1 MSAATRYH
9 VSLLLENGEHPGMQA
24 VVASAE
30 KILATI
36 AEVRKGITFD
46 LAHTN
51 ASLETPDRQ
60 KLSFD
65 VPYKAHAAISC
76 ALTGSKLAQE
86 HLDADIRVSCLSLPS
101 SRLVPGRQIHDGE
114 NEDINLKVVF
124 LDRSP
129 GASSQNENFIS
140 DDEARRLVAT
150 CSAIARRSDIGNTL
164 FISDVETQSGTL
176 ANRVSILA
184 PQLMVD
190 ACSISTDHLLA
201 PFAQTPASL
210 NGVLLTNRDTGLELV
225 RTAKAMAGV
234 QVTSSRI
241 RSLPDTTDTAAV
253 FSVEIHETASEND
266 HNAIGTVMVVQ
277 ELLNTMGL
285 CPEARALS
293 NALRRTLDTP
303 AYVGSDILPS
313 SLGGPT
319 CDRAFVHTLIHHL
332 PFFLEALNSRDL
344 IECPISI
351 RAQKSNTPAP
361 TVRPMNLIEKIITQA
376 AIGLDKPEVSSGQM
390 VCAQIEWVL
399 TSELLWGGMEKTYDQ
414 MKRPRPYRND
424 RIWLAVDHT
433 VDPRTIN
440 LPKQRRLMKGSERF
454 RDEAKIINYLPAN
467 TSIMHTDFTREKAQP
482 GTIVVGSDSHTCSA
496 GSMGALAVGF
506 GAADVVMP
514 LVTGQTWFR
523 VPEVC
528 RINFV
533 GRPAYGISGKDVI
546 LYVLGL
552 FKRNTIAFQ
561 RAVEYGGPG
570 LAQLSMDARFAIA
583 NMTTEFGGMGA
594 CFEADE
600 ITMQWISSRRS
611 RQDRKGGS
619 YFRPD
624 PNAEYAEI
632 RTIDLSQVGFT
643 MALYPN
649 PDDVV
654 PIISRVGTPLH
665 GCFIGACTTTE
676 EELILAA
683 LVLEA
688 GLSSGMKPII
698 KGKRRVTPGS
708 LIISNR
714 LEALGLLEI
723 YRNAGFQI
731 GAPGCSYCVGINDV
745 DVAQEGEVWLSSQN
759 RNFRN
764 RMGKGSFGNI
774 TSAAAVAA
782 SSFDMHITDPK
793 RLLALID
800 KEKFDALFSSPR
812 PKAPQSLVIR
822 EPQWSANIPRRRM
835 PELTKDGMVT
845 ASDSIC
851 KPAIVGRIQRFQENV
866 DT

>member
-303 AYVGSDILPS
+303 AYVGSDTFEPGRANVRSCIRSYTHSPS
-313 SLGGPT
+313 
-319 CDRAFVHTLIHHL
+319 
-332 PFFLEALNSRDL
+332 ALFPGS
-344 IECPISI
+344 
-351 RAQKSNTPAP
+351 AQ
-361 TVRPMNLIEKIITQA
+361 L
-376 AIGLDKPEVSSGQM
+376 
-390 VCAQIEWVL
+390 
-399 TSELLWGGMEKTYDQ
+399 
-414 MKRPRPYRND
+414 KRFD
-424 RIWLAVDHT
+424 
-433 VDPRTIN
+433 
-440 LPKQRRLMKGSERF
+440 
-454 RDEAKIINYLPAN
+454 
-467 TSIMHTDFTREKAQP
+467 
-482 GTIVVGSDSHTCSA
+482 
-496 GSMGALAVGF
+496 
-506 GAADVVMP
+506 
-514 LVTGQTWFR
+514 R
-523 VPEVC
+523 VPD
-528 RINFV
+528 F
-533 GRPAYGISGKDVI
+533 
-546 LYVLGL
+546 
-552 FKRNTIAFQ
+552 
-561 RAVEYGGPG
+561 
-570 LAQLSMDARFAIA
+570 
-583 NMTTEFGGMGA
+583 
-594 CFEADE
+594 
-600 ITMQWISSRRS
+600 
-611 RQDRKGGS
+611 
-619 YFRPD
+619 
-624 PNAEYAEI
+624 
-632 RTIDLSQVGFT
+632 
-643 MALYPN
+643 YP
-649 PDDVV
+649 
-654 PIISRVGTPLH
+654 S
-665 GCFIGACTTTE
+665 TE
-676 EELILAA
+676 E
-683 LVLEA
+683 
-688 GLSSGMKPII
+688 
-698 KGKRRVTPGS
+698 
-708 LIISNR
+708 
-714 LEALGLLEI
+714 
-723 YRNAGFQI
+723 
-731 GAPGCSYCVGINDV
+731 
-745 DVAQEGEVWLSSQN
+745 
-759 RNFRN
+759 
-764 RMGKGSFGNI
+764 
-774 TSAAAVAA
+774 
-782 SSFDMHITDPK
+782 
-793 RLLALID
+793 
-800 KEKFDALFSSPR
+800 
-812 PKAPQSLVIR
+812 
-822 EPQWSANIPRRRM
+822 
-835 PELTKDGMVT
+835 
-845 ASDSIC
+845 
-851 KPAIVGRIQRFQENV
+851 
-866 DT
+866 